1 MVQPTPAPG
10 PRDEPEQQRR
20 WVPALAVAAGVVAV
34 AAVGAGAL
42 GVFDD
47 DGPAPVAAVSEEPS
61 DQATVDV
68 QPAPTEPSV
77 APTPTADGPASTEP
91 TEPSLPATILQV
103 QAWYVTEYRPGSPGL
118 VPETAQAETG
128 QAAFDEEDTVAAAL
142 AHLFSAPPEDPDYSN
157 SFATDAGVTADE
169 ITVEVGD
176 AGTTVDVPAA
186 VFSSGVGSQFA
197 ALGVQQLVQT
207 VAANGGTGPVTVL
220 VDGQPGAEVWGVL
233 VLDEPLAVDESVRSL
248 GWITSPAEGAVID
261 AGTITVQG
269 TATGFEGEVDWEVL
283 DAAGGSVVQS
293 GFTAA
298 GANGELGDVSFPV
311 ELTAGEYVVRLFE
324 ASEASAGEG
333 PPVLFEDTT
342 RFSVR

>member
-1 MVQPTPAPG
+1 MAHPTPAPS
-10 PRDEPEQQRR
+10 PQDEPERQRR
-20 WVPALAVAAGVVAV
+20 WVPALAVAAGVAAV

-47 DGPAPVAAVSEEPS
+47 DEPTPVAAVSEEPS
-61 DQATVDV
+61 GQATVDV
-68 QPAPTEPSV
+68 EPEPVEPSV
-77 APTPTADGPASTEP
+77 APTADEPATTGP

-128 QAAFDEEDTVAAAL
+128 QATFDEEGTVAAAL
-142 AHLFSAPPEDPDYSN
+142 AHLFSAAPADPDYSN
-157 SFATDAGVTADE
+157 SFATGAGVTADD
-169 ITVEVGD
+169 ITVDVSD

-207 VAANGGTGPVTVL
+207 VVANGGTEPVNVL

-233 VLDEPLAVDESVRSL
+233 ALDEPLPVDESVRSL
-248 GWITSPAEGAVID
+248 GWISSPAEGATVET
-261 AGTITVQG
+261 GTVTFQG

-283 DAAGGSVVQS
+283 DAADGAVVQS
-293 GFTAA
+293 GFTTA

-333 PPVLFEDTT
+333 PPVVFEDTT